1 MDDQAAAFDS
11 YWDALDVELARYP
24 MAADLQPLS
33 LHSSGTFQTYSVKLT
48 SIGPYRIFGYF
59 SVPTSVRTPA
69 PALLLTPRYGSVN
82 HIPDYHDRERYVVLQ
97 VVHRGQRLA
106 DRPFAA
112 AYPGLL
118 TLGITDPG
126 RFIYRA
132 IVADCLRGAEF
143 LLSRPEVDPTRV
155 AIQGDD
161 LALITAARRS
171 GCSALMVSEPLLYRL
186 LERSGGTDAYPA
198 EELNDFLRSQPEQQS
213 AVAETLALFDAAR
226 HAPRVQATTLL
237 VNAEADEA
245 LRQALGGP
253 VEDYRLTHRGAVDH
267 VWLDGWLAKQL
278 GAEPRARFLEHAL
291 STPEQGEHAP

>member
-1 MDDQAAAFDS
+1 MTGPSSAFDA
-11 YWDALDVELARYP
+11 YWDAVDVELARYP
-24 MAADLQPLS
+24 MAADLQPLP

-59 SVPTSVRTPA
+59 SVPTRVRTPA

-82 HIPDYHDRERYVVLQ
+82 HIPDFHDRERYVVLQ

-118 TLGITDPG
+118 TLGITDPE
-126 RFIYRA
+126 RYIYRA

-143 LLSRPEVDPTRV
+143 LLSRPEVDPARV

-161 LALITAARRS
+161 LALITAARRH
-171 GCSALMVSEPLLYRL
+171 GCSALQVSEPWLLHRL

-198 EELNDFLRSQPEQQS
+198 EELNDFLRSQPDQRPV
-213 AVAETLALFDAAR
+213 VAETLALFDAAR

-237 VNAEADEA
+237 VDADEA

-253 VEDYRLTHRGAVDH
+253 VEDYRPTHRGAVDH
-267 VWLDGWLAKQL
+267 VWLDGWLAQRL

-291 STPEQGEHAP
+291 STSEQGVHVP

>member
-1 MDDQAAAFDS
+1 MTVPSSAFDA
-11 YWDALDVELARYP
+11 YWDAVDVELARYP
-24 MAADLQPLS
+24 MAADLQPLP
-33 LHSSGTFQTYSVKLT
+33 LHSSPTFQTYGVKLT

-59 SVPTSVRTPA
+59 SVPTAIPTPA

-82 HIPDYHDRERYVVLQ
+82 HIPDYHDRERYVVFQ

-118 TLGITDPG
+118 TLGIADPE

-143 LLSRPEVDPTRV
+143 LLGRPEVDRSRV

-171 GCSALMVSEPLLYRL
+171 GCSALLVSDPLLYRL
-186 LERSGGTDAYPA
+186 LERSARTDAYPA
-198 EELNDFLRSQPEQQS
+198 EEVNDFLRGQPEQRP

-226 HAPRVQATTLL
+226 HAPQVHATTLL
-237 VNAEADEA
+237 VDADEA

-267 VWLDGWLAKQL
+267 LWLDTWLAKQL
-278 GAEPRARFLEHAL
+278 DAESRARFLEHAL
-291 STPEQGEHAP
+291 STPEQGVHAL